1 MKDIKMFFF
10 DMEGTLF
17 KKNYS
22 LDNGKVAPSAWT
34 VLAKIISDE
43 CYLEEEQSKDRWL
56 NGEYRS
62 YTEWMA
68 DTIRIQMNH
77 GMRKEHLEEVIENTH
92 LHNGASELVSFLK
105 SKGIVTA
112 LISGGFKQLADIA
125 QVELGIDHSYSACE
139 YFFDSSGVVKHF
151 NLLPTDE
158 QGKLIFMRHLA
169 DEYNIPMEQCAFIGD
184 GKNDVHLAE
193 ACGLSIAFNAQR
205 ELKAISTHSLEQGN
219 EPDLEIVIELLSKYV
234 V

>member
-17 KKNYS
+17 KKNHR

-34 VLAKIISDE
+34 VLAEVIGHE
-43 CYLEEEQSKDRWL
+43 CYLEEEESKDKWL
-56 NGEYRS
+56 RGEYPS
-62 YTEWMA
+62 YTAWMA
-68 DTIRIQMNH
+68 DTVRIQIKYE
-77 GMRKEHLEEVIENTH
+77 MRKEHLDRVLESSEMH
-92 LHNGASELVSFLK
+92 KGAKELLEYLK
-105 SKGIVTA
+105 SEGVITA

-139 YFFDSSGVVKHF
+139 YFFDKSGLVKHF

-184 GKNDVHLAE
+184 GKNDVYLARK
-193 ACGLSIAFNAQR
+193 CGVSIAFNGQD
-205 ELKAISTHSLEQGN
+205 ELKAVSDLVVDQKQ
-219 EPDLEIVIELLSKYV
+219 PDLSELIVLLSE
-234 V
+234 

>member
-1 MKDIKMFFF
+1 MKMFFF

-17 KKNYS
+17 KKNHS

-34 VLAKIISDE
+34 VLAKTIGHD
-43 CYLEEEQSKDRWL
+43 CYLEEEESKDRWL

-62 YTEWMA
+62 YTEWMV
-68 DTIRIQMNH
+68 DTIRIQIKH
-77 GMRKEHLEEVIENTH
+77 GMKKEHLEDVIANTH
-92 LHNGASELVSFLK
+92 LHLGAKELVSFLK

-112 LISGGFKQLADIA
+112 IISGGFKQLADIA

-139 YFFDSSGVVKHF
+139 YFFDKSGLVKHF

-158 QGKLIFMRHLA
+158 KGKLIFMRHLA

-193 ACGLSIAFNAQR
+193 ACGFSIAFNAQK
-205 ELKAISTHSLEQGN
+205 ELKAITDLSLDQNGR
-219 EPDLEIVIELLSKYV
+219 PDLGPVIDLFAKDAIN
-234 V
+234 